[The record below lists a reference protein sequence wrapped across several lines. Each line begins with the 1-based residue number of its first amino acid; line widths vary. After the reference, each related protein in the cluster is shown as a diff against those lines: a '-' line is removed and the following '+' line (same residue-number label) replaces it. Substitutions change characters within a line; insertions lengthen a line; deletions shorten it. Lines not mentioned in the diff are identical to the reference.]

1 MNQSDPT
8 ARAALF
14 RPISFTTKN
23 LNPVGTGAKVL
34 WNTATIPFL
43 IIMQFFFI
51 LALNG
56 ITQGFDYFAKIPTKT
71 LIPMRLGISVV
82 YTFIASLTS
91 TGYIWAFR
99 QNFDVTGSQFVESW
113 MAIWL
118 TNHTNFLFIDIA
130 TAIIPMAYMSHII
143 LTWIILNVTSTIF
156 PFELSAGFYRIGY
169 AWPYHNL
176 YEILVNIWS
185 SGCVNRLYRNLPII
199 FAWWVVLFG
208 VNLWAQMRRCRL
220 AKQQTTLEGQKPPQ
234 KGGPP
239 EKPGT
244 ADSSD

>member
-1 MNQSDPT
+1 M
-8 ARAALF
+8 
-14 RPISFTTKN
+14 
-23 LNPVGTGAKVL
+23 L

-43 IIMQFFFI
+43 VIMQFFFI

-56 ITQGFDYFAKIPTKT
+56 ITLGFDYYVKIPTKT
-71 LIPMRLGISVV
+71 LIPLRLGISVV

-99 QNFDVTGSQFVESW
+99 QNFHVTGSQFVETW

-118 TNHTNFLFIDIA
+118 TNHANFLFLDAA
-130 TAIIPMAYMSHII
+130 TALVPMAYMSHIV

-156 PFELSAGFYRIGY
+156 PFELNAGFYRIGY

-176 YEILVNIWS
+176 YEILVTIWS
-185 SGCVNRLYRNLPII
+185 NGCVNRVYRNLPII
-199 FAWWVVLFG
+199 FAWWIVLFG
-208 VNLWAQMRRCRL
+208 VSLWARLRLCRNS
-220 AKQQTTLEGQKPPQ
+220 KQQATLEGQKPPH
-234 KGGPP
+234 KGDRP
-239 EKPGT
+239 EKPGS

>member
-1 MNQSDPT
+1 
-8 ARAALF
+8 
-14 RPISFTTKN
+14 
-23 LNPVGTGAKVL
+23 
-34 WNTATIPFL
+34 
-43 IIMQFFFI
+43 MQFFFI

-56 ITQGFDYFAKIPTKT
+56 ITLGFDYYAKIPTKT
-71 LIPMRLGISVV
+71 LIPLRLGISVV

-99 QNFDVTGSQFVESW
+99 ESFHVTGSQFVESW

-118 TNHTNFLFIDIA
+118 TNHANFLFLDTA
-130 TAIIPMAYMSHII
+130 TALVPMAYMSYIV

-176 YEILVNIWS
+176 YEILVTIWS
-185 SGCVNRLYRNLPII
+185 KGCVNNVYRNLPIL
-199 FAWWVVLFG
+199 FAWWIVLLCLS
-208 VNLWAQMRRCRL
+208 LWARLRLCRNSK
-220 AKQQTTLEGQKPPQ
+220 KQATLEGQKPPH
-234 KGGPP
+234 KGNNP